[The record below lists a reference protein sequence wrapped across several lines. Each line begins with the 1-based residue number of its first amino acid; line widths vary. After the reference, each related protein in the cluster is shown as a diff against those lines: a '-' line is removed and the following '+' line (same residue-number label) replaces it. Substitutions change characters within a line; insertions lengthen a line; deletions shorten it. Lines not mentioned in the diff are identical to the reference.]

1 VSRHI
6 PAVPEIS
13 ARGLRL
19 ALFSDTYA
27 PQING
32 VAHTLER
39 LAREVRARGG
49 EVRIFTASDPV
60 ALPDPHVVRL
70 PSVAFWAYKELRLA
84 PPISRRALREV
95 RAWRPTLIHAATPFG
110 IGLSARAAAR
120 QLGIPFVSSYHTH
133 FSAYVRFYNLGA
145 LETISWSYLR
155 WFHNGGARTFV
166 PSRAIRE
173 ELGLKGFGSLR
184 VWPRG
189 VDTARFR
196 PTFRSRELR
205 ARMGAASDDVVVAA
219 YVGRLAPEKGIDVAI
234 EAMRI
239 ALERMPGR
247 LVFALAGD
255 GPYEAHCR
263 AVAPPG
269 SHFAGRLTGDDL
281 SRFYASADLF
291 LFPSTTDTFGNVLL
305 EAMASGLPIVGA
317 DVATTPELVSAQ
329 RGALF
334 TPADPQAMADRIVEL
349 ASDAVRRRAMSGHA
363 AAFAESCS
371 WSRVW
376 DGLLGDYREVANAP
390 ESGAT
395 RRTAALGA
403 D

>member
-1 VSRHI
+1 MGRSTLPHI

-27 PQING
+27 PQVNG
-32 VAHTLER
+32 VARTLER

-49 EVRIFTASDPV
+49 EVRIFTASDPA

-84 PPISRRALREV
+84 PPISPRALREV

-110 IGLSARAAAR
+110 IGLSGRAAAR

-145 LETISWSYLR
+145 LETISWGFLR
-155 WFHNGGARTFV
+155 WFHNGGVRTFV
-166 PSRAIRE
+166 PSLAIAA
-173 ELGLKGFGSLR
+173 ELEAKGFSTLR

-189 VDTARFR
+189 VDTARFN
-196 PTFRSRELR
+196 PSFRSPGVR
-205 ARMGAASDDVVVAA
+205 ARAGAPSDDVVVAA

-239 ALERMPGR
+239 AMQRMPGR

-269 SHFAGRLTGDDL
+269 SHFAGRLMGDDL

-305 EAMASGLPIVGA
+305 EAMASGLPVVGA
-317 DVATTPELVSAQ
+317 DVATTPELVASD

-334 TPADPQAMADRIVEL
+334 APGDPEAMAARIVEL
-349 ASDAVRRRAMSGHA
+349 AGDTLRRRAMAARA

-371 WSRVW
+371 WARVW
-376 DGLLGDYREVANAP
+376 DGLIGDYLELLD
-390 ESGAT
+390 GT
-395 RRTAALGA
+395 RRAALG
-403 D
+403 

>member
-1 VSRHI
+1 M
-6 PAVPEIS
+6 PQIS

-19 ALFSDTYA
+19 AIFSDTYA
-27 PQING
+27 PQVNG
-32 VAHTLER
+32 VSRTLER
-39 LAREVRARGG
+39 LALEVRARGG
-49 EVRIFTASDPV
+49 EVRIFTASDPA

-84 PPISRRALREV
+84 PPISARALREV

-110 IGLSARAAAR
+110 IGLSGRAAAR

-145 LETISWSYLR
+145 LETLSWGFLR
-155 WFHNGGARTFV
+155 WFHNGGLRTYV
-166 PSRAIRE
+166 PSSAIRA
-173 ELGLKGFGSLR
+173 ELGSKGFAEMRL
-184 VWPRG
+184 WPRG
-189 VDTARFR
+189 VDTSRFSSS
-196 PTFRSRELR
+196 FRSREMR
-205 ARMGAASDDVVVAA
+205 ARVGAAGDDVVVAA

-239 ALERMPGR
+239 AMERMPGR

-269 SHFAGRLTGDDL
+269 SHFAGRLGGDEL

-291 LFPSTTDTFGNVLL
+291 LFPSATDTFGNVLL
-305 EAMASGLPIVGA
+305 EAMASGLPVVGA
-317 DVATTPELVSAQ
+317 DVATTPELVAEG

-334 TPADPQAMADRIVEL
+334 PSGDARAMADRIVSI
-349 ASDAVRRRAMSGHA
+349 AGDALRRRAMSARA
-363 AAFAESCS
+363 ARFAEECS
-371 WSRVW
+371 WGRVW
-376 DGLLGDYREVANAP
+376 DGLIADYREVMASA
-390 ESGAT
+390 SAIGSA
-395 RRTAALGA
+395 G
-403 D
+403 